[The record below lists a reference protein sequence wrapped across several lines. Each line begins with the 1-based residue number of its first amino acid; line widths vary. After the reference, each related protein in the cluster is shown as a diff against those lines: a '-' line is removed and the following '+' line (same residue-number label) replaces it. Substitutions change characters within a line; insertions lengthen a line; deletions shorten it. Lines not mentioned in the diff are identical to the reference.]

1 MVKPTSGEKFSFA
14 SDDTPAEEKTKQPD
28 RGQQLLTWLLKSGR
42 QKITTRDVR
51 NYAPHP
57 LRNRESA
64 IDTINVL
71 VRHGWLVP
79 ITPSRRDRP
88 EWAVVRQPIINPQI
102 TE

>member
-1 MVKPTSGEKFSFA
+1 MTTIFDRLA
-14 SDDTPAEEKTKQPD
+14 RNRPAEPKIEQPPKEPA
-28 RGQQLLTWLLKSGR
+28 QQLLTWLQKSGR

-51 NYAPHP
+51 NYAPRP
-57 LRNRESA
+57 LRNREGATDS
-64 IDTINVL
+64 INVL

-88 EWAVVRQPIINPQI
+88 EWAVVRQPTIHPQI